1 MLLIGWNQLI
11 CFSKITISGST
22 PSQGKKETGLADT
35 ELHQK
40 DRRRAMEFDRPIN
53 EELGAALGGVEDNN
67 SVRDDGTP
75 ELHPEQQIRDA
86 EEMLTLPRRQPRGVG
101 SQQPRGPRVGV
112 DESTSG
118 LGYMAVP
125 PMRTMGRDRLY
136 SEWSPVETLEGTV
149 SRMQRDLDNLQ
160 SENRFLRTRRAT
172 GPVPLVRQAALTTT
186 KVPWF
191 SGSTSWEQY
200 QQVFDAI
207 VLSNGWDD
215 ATAALQLLSH
225 LQGDALSV
233 ALLIPMP
240 RRASRKELTDALS
253 SHYGSPGRLAS
264 YRRQFDKTERKPGED
279 PANFGI
285 TLETLAVKAF
295 GDIGQTS
302 RLQLIRDRFIAG
314 HESCELRRHLDCLPP
329 DTPLWDIVDRCREW
343 ESHSDF
349 PGRSTSRPEPPY
361 PAYVVATPEKEPD
374 PVRAVT
380 VNKPECPVEDTN
392 ELLRKLVE
400 MLTPKATPTPRVPE
414 LAGLDK
420 LAQLLT
426 EKVAIR
432 KPTLPMQTEP
442 IKFETRL
449 QDFIEGRQ
457 RADQEF
463 RQRPVQRDWAEM
475 KCFSCGKS
483 GHSATRCPTLDITF
497 PFILPGWKAEK
508 SLSGYMMVSPRRAM
522 ERQRTENVNCSGG
535 GGGGIPRISNVTRPH
550 DPGGG
555 GGGI

>member
-1 MLLIGWNQLI
+1 M
-11 CFSKITISGST
+11 SKTIADDSEVVFEQPGKSTEVVEQEGST

-35 ELHQK
+35 ELHRK
-40 DRRRAMEFDRPIN
+40 DRRRAMEFDRPID

-86 EEMLTLPRRQPRGVG
+86 EEMRTPPRRQPRGVG

-118 LGYMAVP
+118 PGYMAVP
-125 PMRTMGRDRLY
+125 PVRTMGRDRLY

-302 RLQLIRDRFIAG
+302 RLRLIRDRFIAG

-329 DTPLWDIVDRCREW
+329 DTPLRDIVDRCRVW

-442 IKFETRL
+442 IKFETKGV

-522 ERQRTENVNCSGG
+522 ERQRTENVN
-535 GGGGIPRISNVTRPH
+535 
-550 DPGGG
+550 
-555 GGGI
+555 

>member
-1 MLLIGWNQLI
+1 M
-11 CFSKITISGST
+11 SKTIADDSEVVFEQPRKGAGVVEQEGPT
-22 PSQGKKETGLADT
+22 PSQGNEETWLADT
-35 ELHQK
+35 ELHRK
-40 DRRRAMEFDRPIN
+40 DRRRAMEFDRPID
-53 EELGAALGGVEDNN
+53 EELGAALGGVDENN
-67 SVRDDGTP
+67 SVRDDGAP
-75 ELHPEQQIRDA
+75 ELHPEQQIRD
-86 EEMLTLPRRQPRGVG
+86 EEEI
-101 SQQPRGPRVGV
+101 

-118 LGYMAVP
+118 PGYMAVP
-125 PMRTMGRDRLY
+125 PAKTMGRNRLY

-160 SENRFLRTRRAT
+160 TENRFLRTRRAT

-215 ATAALQLLSH
+215 ANAALQLLSH

-253 SHYGSPGRLAS
+253 SHYGSPGWLAS

-302 RLQLIRDRFIAG
+302 RLRLIRDRFIAG

-329 DTPLWDIVDRCREW
+329 DTPLRDIVDRCRVW
-343 ESHSDF
+343 KSHSDF
-349 PGRSTSRPEPPY
+349 PGRSASRPEPPY
-361 PAYVVATPEKEPD
+361 PAYVVKTPEKEPD
-374 PVRAVT
+374 PVWAVT

-400 MLTPKATPTPRVPE
+400 MLTPKATPTTRVPE

-426 EKVAIR
+426 EKVATR
-432 KPTLPMQTEP
+432 KPTLLMQT
-442 IKFETRL
+442 
-449 QDFIEGRQ
+449 
-457 RADQEF
+457 
-463 RQRPVQRDWAEM
+463 VQRDSAEM

-483 GHSATRCPTLDITF
+483 GHSATHCPMLDITF

-508 SLSGYMMVSPRRAM
+508 SLSGYMMILPRRAM
-522 ERQRTENVNCSGG
+522 ERQQTENAN
-535 GGGGIPRISNVTRPH
+535 
-550 DPGGG
+550 
-555 GGGI
+555 

>member
-1 MLLIGWNQLI
+1 MTHRWGEM
-11 CFSKITISGST
+11 SKTIADDSEVVFEQPGKGTEVVEQEGST

-35 ELHQK
+35 ELHRK
-40 DRRRAMEFDRPIN
+40 DRRRAMEFDRPID
-53 EELGAALGGVEDNN
+53 EELGDALGGVEDNN
-67 SVRDDGTP
+67 SVRDDETP

-86 EEMLTLPRRQPRGVG
+86 EEMRTPPRRQPRGVG

-118 LGYMAVP
+118 PGYMAVP
-125 PMRTMGRDRLY
+125 PARTMGRDRLY

-160 SENRFLRTRRAT
+160 TENRFLRTRRAT

-215 ATAALQLLSH
+215 VTAALQLLSH

-233 ALLIPMP
+233 AFLIRMP

-302 RLQLIRDRFIAG
+302 RLRLIRDRFIAG

-329 DTPLWDIVDRCREW
+329 DTPLRDIVDRCRVW

-349 PGRSTSRPEPPY
+349 PGRSTSRPEPLY
-361 PAYVVATPEKEPD
+361 PAYVVTTPEKEPD

-380 VNKPECPVEDTN
+380 VNKPECPVEDSN

-400 MLTPKATPTPRVPE
+400 MLTPKATPTTRVPE

-426 EKVAIR
+426 EKVATR

-442 IKFETRL
+442 IKLETRP
-449 QDFIEGRQ
+449 QDFLEGRQ

-522 ERQRTENVNCSGG
+522 ERQRTENVN
-535 GGGGIPRISNVTRPH
+535 
-550 DPGGG
+550 
-555 GGGI
+555 

>member
-1 MLLIGWNQLI
+1 MTDKWGEM
-11 CFSKITISGST
+11 SKTIADDSEVVFEQPGKGTEVVEQEGST

-35 ELHQK
+35 ELHRK
-40 DRRRAMEFDRPIN
+40 DRRRAMEFDRPID

-86 EEMLTLPRRQPRGVG
+86 EEMQTPPRRQPRGVG

-118 LGYMAVP
+118 PGYTAVP
-125 PMRTMGRDRLY
+125 PARTMGRDRLY

-160 SENRFLRTRRAT
+160 TENRFLRTRRAT

-240 RRASRKELTDALS
+240 RRASRKELTDTLS

-302 RLQLIRDRFIAG
+302 RLRLIRDWFIAG

-329 DTPLWDIVDRCREW
+329 DTPLRDIVDRCRVW

-361 PAYVVATPEKEPD
+361 PPYVVTTPEKEPD
-374 PVRAVT
+374 PIRAVT
-380 VNKPECPVEDTN
+380 VNKPVEDTN

-400 MLTPKATPTPRVPE
+400 MLTPKATPMTRVPE

-426 EKVAIR
+426 EKVATR

-442 IKFETRL
+442 IKLETRL
-449 QDFIEGRQ
+449 QDFLEGRQ

-508 SLSGYMMVSPRRAM
+508 SLYGYMMVSPRRAM
-522 ERQRTENVNCSGG
+522 ERQRTENVN
-535 GGGGIPRISNVTRPH
+535 
-550 DPGGG
+550 
-555 GGGI
+555 

>member
-1 MLLIGWNQLI
+1 
-11 CFSKITISGST
+11 
-22 PSQGKKETGLADT
+22 
-35 ELHQK
+35 
-40 DRRRAMEFDRPIN
+40 MEFDRPIN
-53 EELGAALGGVEDNN
+53 EELGAALGGVDDND
-67 SVRDDGTP
+67 SVRDDGAP
-75 ELHPEQQIRDA
+75 GLHPEQQIRDE
-86 EEMLTLPRRQPRGVG
+86 EEMRTPPRRQPRGIE
-101 SQQPRGPRVGV
+101 SQQPRAPRVV
-112 DESTSG
+112 MDESASG
-118 LGYMAVP
+118 AGYMAAP
-125 PMRTMGRDRLY
+125 PVKTTGRNRPY
-136 SEWSPVETLEGTV
+136 SEWSPVATLEGTV

-160 SENRFLRTRRAT
+160 TENRFLRTRRAT

-200 QQVFDAI
+200 QQVFDVI
-207 VLSNGWDD
+207 P
-215 ATAALQLLSH
+215 
-225 LQGDALSV
+225 
-233 ALLIPMP
+233 IPMP

-302 RLQLIRDRFIAG
+302 RLRLIRDRFIAG

-329 DTPLWDIVDRCREW
+329 DTPLRDIVDRCRVW

-349 PGRSTSRPEPPY
+349 PGRSASRPEPPH
-361 PAYVVATPEKEPD
+361 PAYVVKTPEKEPE

-380 VNKPECPVEDTN
+380 VNKPECPVDDTN

-400 MLTPKATPTPRVPE
+400 MLTPKATPTTRLPE
-414 LAGLDK
+414 PSGLDK

-426 EKVAIR
+426 EKVATR
-432 KPTLPMQTEP
+432 KPTLPVQTEP
-442 IKFETRL
+442 IKLETRL
-449 QDFIEGRQ
+449 QNFLEGRQ

-463 RQRPVQRDWAEM
+463 RQRPVQRDWSEM

-483 GHSATRCPTLDITF
+483 GHSATRCPTLD
-497 PFILPGWKAEK
+497 
-508 SLSGYMMVSPRRAM
+508 Y
-522 ERQRTENVNCSGG
+522 
-535 GGGGIPRISNVTRPH
+535 
-550 DPGGG
+550 
-555 GGGI
+555 